1 MNDHATVT
9 CTACEQSFQ
18 AALPLT
24 RRGLA
29 ASTLMFLVEVCP
41 HCAEARSYL
50 RSDYRYAVSA

>member
-1 MNDHATVT
+1 MSDHATVT
-9 CTACEQSFQ
+9 CTACGQSFE

-41 HCAEARSYL
+41 HCAQAHSYM
-50 RSDYRYAVSA
+50 RSDYHYAVNA